1 LDQLVYSFIGL
12 LEFSSQ
18 KELTC
23 MSNYIDFYF
32 DIISPYSYIAHKKIQ
47 KIKENHKIIFNYRP
61 ILLGGLHNL
70 AGINAPAFNK
80 YKMKNMQSDCEL
92 VSKKNDISFKWNSK
106 FPINSLSIMRGYLSV
121 DDNQKENYLD
131 IFFNAYWRDNL
142 DLSSEQEFSKLLNTL
157 GIDSKIFFEKIK
169 QQSIKDNLK
178 KLTNDAFKKEVFGA
192 PTFIIN
198 NKIFWGQDRFEYAL
212 EELS

>member
-1 LDQLVYSFIGL
+1 M
-12 LEFSSQ
+12 SSH
-18 KELTC
+18 
-23 MSNYIDFYF
+23 IDFYF

-47 KIKENHKIIFNYRP
+47 KIKEHQKVIFNYKP

-92 VSKKNDISFKWNSK
+92 VSKKNNISFKWNLK

-121 DDNQKENYLD
+121 EESQKEDYLN
-131 IFFNAYWRDNL
+131 IFFDAYWKDNL
-142 DLSSEQEFSKLLNTL
+142 DLSSEKEISKLLEHL
-157 GIDSKIFFEKIK
+157 KIDSKIFFDKIK
-169 QQSIKDNLK
+169 QQSIKDTLK
-178 KLTNDAFKKEVFGA
+178 KFTNDAFEKEVFGA

-198 NKIFWGQDRFEYAL
+198 NKIFWGQDRLEYAL
-212 EELS
+212 EELN